1 MPKKI
6 TSFSPIPPEA
16 LKKALEDN
24 SGMNDIEVINV
35 HGLPEEE
42 IIEKIPGTF
51 IIYGD
56 HTRGTPITRNI
67 AMAARGAKLVQQ
79 PSVGYDSID
88 VEACKEAGIKVA
100 NAAGANHIAV
110 AEHTIMFALNL
121 LKKLKE
127 LNEKTH
133 EGQWLQQV
141 GHTDV
146 FELYQKTYGIIGLG
160 QIGKTTAERLVPF
173 GVKTYYFDIKR
184 PSENDEKRLNVSF
197 LELDELLKVSDIV
210 SLHVPLD
217 ESTKNMI
224 GERELGLMKETAI
237 LINVARGG
245 VVDEKALA
253 KALKENSIA
262 GAGLDVF
269 SVEPISSDNEILGLE
284 NAILTPHT
292 AGVTKEAIPR
302 YGQITIA
309 NIIRVLKGQEPEN
322 VVNE

>member
-88 VEACKEAGIKVA
+88 IEACKEAGIKVA

-160 QIGKTTAERLVPF
+160 QIGKTTAER
-173 GVKTYYFDIKR
+173 
-184 PSENDEKRLNVSF
+184 
-197 LELDELLKVSDIV
+197 KVSDIV